1 MIQNMGKYV
10 KMVQIFG
17 STAVKGQDS
26 LNSFYNYGKYFHL
39 YIDLM

>member
-26 LNSFYNYGKYFHL
+26 LNSFNNYGKYFHL